1 LTWIKTQKNLP
12 KKTLREFGIFIG
24 LGIPFFIGWLIPFLN
39 GYGFRFW
46 SLFIGLPLI
55 SFGVFSPSQLFYPYK
70 AWMALGKYLAW
81 VNSHI
86 ILGLVFIIVLQPI
99 AIFMRLL
106 GHEPLKKINKDFISY
121 RENRESSRIDMK
133 RIF

>member
-1 LTWIKTQKNLP
+1 MKKKFP
-12 KKTLREFGIFIG
+12 KKILREFGLLIG
-24 LGIPFFIGWLIPFLN
+24 LGIPFFIGWLIPFIF
-39 GYGFRFW
+39 GHGFRFW
-46 SLFIGLPLI
+46 TLFIGLPLI

-70 AWMALGKYLAW
+70 AWMSLGKYLGW
-81 VNSHI
+81 INSHI

-106 GHEPLKKINKDFISY
+106 GHDPLKKINKDCISY
-121 RENRESSRIDMK
+121 RENKESYIIDLK